1 MRKTYGRLGAI
12 ALGVSLLAAAA
23 GPAEAQF
30 RLGAGPTVGLGFGR
44 SSVGGALGAGLVGGL
59 ALGLLAHAQRQQ
71 AGLAYV
77 PEAYI
82 GPEDEVVEEV
92 WRAPRTIRPGP
103 ARRDFRRVPTRVKSP
118 ATPAPSRRPSAA
130 IDACSSAIVKASK
143 AYGDTRVSAAGAG
156 PVVQDQQGRS
166 VSVNARIEYRLGNR
180 TEVRRARVNCR
191 LGPDG
196 NVVAIR

>member
-1 MRKTYGRLGAI
+1 M
-12 ALGVSLLAAAA
+12 
-23 GPAEAQF
+23 
-30 RLGAGPTVGLGFGR
+30 
-44 SSVGGALGAGLVGGL
+44 
-59 ALGLLAHAQRQQ
+59 
-71 AGLAYV
+71 
-77 PEAYI
+77 
-82 GPEDEVVEEV
+82 
-92 WRAPRTIRPGP
+92 
-103 ARRDFRRVPTRVKSP
+103 PTRVESP

-196 NVVAIR
+196 HVVAIR